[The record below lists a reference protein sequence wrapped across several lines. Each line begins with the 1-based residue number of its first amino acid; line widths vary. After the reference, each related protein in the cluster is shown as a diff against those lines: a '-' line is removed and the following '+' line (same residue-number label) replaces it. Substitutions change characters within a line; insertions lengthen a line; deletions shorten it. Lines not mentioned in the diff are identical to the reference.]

1 MRLSALRCAPIA
13 GLWLL
18 VREVCPAQ
26 AEEIDAVASRLFSHS
41 QHPSGDPVS
50 PPPLPAGAEA
60 PRSARNPRSP
70 LISLLIFAGGGVVNT
85 TSVLQ
90 TACQEAKTST
100 TESGI
105 RPRWGVLEFLNPFQL

>member
-1 MRLSALRCAPIA
+1 MLLPPAYFHILSTRRATR
-13 GLWLL
+13 
-18 VREVCPAQ
+18 
-26 AEEIDAVASRLFSHS
+26 
-41 QHPSGDPVS
+41 S
-50 PPPLPAGAEA
+50 PPRSPLG
-60 PRSARNPRSP
+60 PRLRRNPRSP
-70 LISLLIFAGGGVVNT
+70 LISLLIFAGGGVVNN

>member
-1 MRLSALRCAPIA
+1 MLLPPAYFHILSTRRATR
-13 GLWLL
+13 
-18 VREVCPAQ
+18 
-26 AEEIDAVASRLFSHS
+26 F
-41 QHPSGDPVS
+41 